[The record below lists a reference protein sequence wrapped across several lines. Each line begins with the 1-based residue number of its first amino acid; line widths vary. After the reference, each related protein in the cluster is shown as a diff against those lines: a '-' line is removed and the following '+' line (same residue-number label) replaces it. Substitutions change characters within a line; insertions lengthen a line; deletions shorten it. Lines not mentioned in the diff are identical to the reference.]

1 MTEKLV
7 FDEKRRAKS
16 LVDPL
21 DSGIVEIDVRI
32 DDVWVVTPGSRLP
45 RLYGFVVLVSR

>member
-1 MTEKLV
+1 VEVAFLTEKLV

-21 DSGIVEIDVRI
+21 DNGIVEIDVRI
-32 DDVWVVTPGSRLP
+32 DDVWVEASSQGR
-45 RLYGFVVLVSR
+45 